1 MFMTHIHKLLF
12 PVDGSASS
20 LGAVKHVQVFAD
32 HFKAETIFLHAA
44 GTEEKQASQ
53 HEMSAAKARIAELF
67 VGEIPALNAEIV
79 CTPGD
84 PAASIREVAH
94 SWKPDLVMMPTRGRG
109 EYRRHLLGS
118 VTAKVL
124 CDLDCPVWTSVHA
137 ENALAA
143 DQIEYRRILCAVD
156 MLEHSQ
162 HVLAWAKWLADEYGS
177 SLGIVHAMAT
187 VDPSFLPGHIDPPLG
202 ELGSGYGLYMT
213 ERAEQGLAAL
223 QAELGSIGEVFV
235 VPGSP
240 ISAVP
245 EVASRFNA
253 DLAVIGR
260 RSGGAISHDVF
271 HDVSAILRSM
281 PCPVISI

>member
-1 MFMTHIHKLLF
+1 MTQIKKLLF
-12 PVDGSASS
+12 PVDASASS
-20 LGAVKHVQVFAD
+20 RGAVKHVRVFAD

-44 GTEEKQASQ
+44 GTQETQATK
-53 HEMSAAKARIAELF
+53 HEVNAAKARIAELF
-67 VGEIPALNAEIV
+67 VDDLPALNAEII
-79 CTPGD
+79 CMPGD
-84 PAASIREVAH
+84 PAESIRELAH

-143 DQIEYRRILCAVD
+143 AKIEYGRILCALD
-156 MLEHSQ
+156 MLEHSD

-177 SLGIVHAMAT
+177 SFGIVHAMAT
-187 VDPSFLPGHIDPPLG
+187 VDPSFKPGHIDPALG
-202 ELGSGYGLYMT
+202 DPSSGYGLYMA
-213 ERAEQGLAAL
+213 ERAQQRIAVL
-223 QAELGSIGEVFV
+223 QAEVGSTGEVFI

-240 ISAVP
+240 IGVVP

-253 DLAVIGR
+253 DMAVIGR
-260 RSGGAISHDVF
+260 RSGGAIAHDVF
-271 HDVSAILRSM
+271 HDVSAILRNM

>member
-1 MFMTHIHKLLF
+1 MTQIKKLLF

-20 LGAVKHVQVFAD
+20 LGAVKHVRVFAG

-44 GTEEKQASQ
+44 GTQETQASRHQ
-53 HEMSAAKARIAELF
+53 VSAAKARIAELF
-67 VGEIPALNAEIV
+67 AGEIPTLNAEII

-84 PAASIREVAH
+84 PAASIRELAH

-143 DQIEYRRILCAVD
+143 GQIEYRRLLCAID
-156 MLEHSQ
+156 LLEHSK
-162 HVLAWAKWLADEYGS
+162 HVLAWAQWIADEYGS

-187 VDPSFLPGHIDPPLG
+187 VDPSFLPGHIDPALG
-202 ELGSGYGLYMT
+202 EPGSGYGRYMT
-213 ERAEQGLAAL
+213 ERAQQGLAAL
-223 QAELGSIGEVFV
+223 QAEVGSAGEVFV
-235 VPGSP
+235 TAGSP
-240 ISAVP
+240 VSAVP
-245 EVASRFNA
+245 EAASHFNA

>member
-1 MFMTHIHKLLF
+1 MIQIKKLLF

-20 LGAVKHVQVFAD
+20 LGAVKHVRVFAE

-44 GTEEKQASQ
+44 GTQETQASQ
-53 HEMSAAKARIAELF
+53 HEVSAAKARIAELF
-67 VGEIPALNAEIV
+67 VGQISALNAEII

-84 PAASIREVAH
+84 PASSIREVAH
-94 SWKPDLVMMPTRGRG
+94 SWKPDLIMMPTRGRG

-143 DQIEYRRILCAVD
+143 PEIDYRRILCAVD
-156 MLEHSQ
+156 LLDSRHLLE
-162 HVLAWAKWLADEYGS
+162 WARWLATEYGG

-187 VDPSFLPGHIDPPLG
+187 VDPSFVPGHIDPALG
-202 ELGSGYGLYMT
+202 DPGSGYGLYMT
-213 ERAEQGLAAL
+213 ERAQQQIAAL
-223 QAELGSIGEVFV
+223 QAEVGSTGEVFV

-240 ISAVP
+240 ISIVP
-245 EVASRFNA
+245 EIASHFNA

-271 HDVSAILRSM
+271 HDASAILRSM

>member
-1 MFMTHIHKLLF
+1 MTQIKKILF

-20 LGAVKHVQVFAD
+20 LGAVKHVRVFAD

-44 GTEEKQASQ
+44 GTQEAQASQ
-53 HEMSAAKARIAELF
+53 HEVSAAKARIAELF
-67 VGEIPALNAEIV
+67 DGEISTLNAEII

-137 ENALAA
+137 ENALVAGK
-143 DQIEYRRILCAVD
+143 IEYCRIVCAVD
-156 MLEHSQ
+156 LLDHSRDVLE
-162 HVLAWAKWLADEYGS
+162 WARWLAAEYGG

-187 VDPSFLPGHIDPPLG
+187 VDPLFKPGHIDPALG
-202 ELGSGYGLYMT
+202 EPGSGYGLYMT
-213 ERAEQGLAAL
+213 ERAQQRVAAL
-223 QAELGSIGEVFV
+223 QAEVGSTGEVFI

-240 ISAVP
+240 IGAVP